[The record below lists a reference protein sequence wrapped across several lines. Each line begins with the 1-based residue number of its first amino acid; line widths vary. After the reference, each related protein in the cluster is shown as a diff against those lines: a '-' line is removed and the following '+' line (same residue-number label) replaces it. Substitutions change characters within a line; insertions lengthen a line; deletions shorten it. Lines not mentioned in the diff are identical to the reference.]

1 MYPAAERGNV
11 AEETIL
17 TWNAAN
23 WITVIIMVFLGFAI
37 VGMVGKLIMQRGG
50 AAPAAA

>member
-1 MYPAAERGNV
+1 M

-37 VGMVGKLIMQRGG
+37 LGMVAKLIQQRGG
-50 AAPAAA
+50 AAAA

>member
-1 MYPAAERGNV
+1 M

-23 WITVIIMVFLGFAI
+23 WITVVIMVFLGFAI
-37 VGMVGKLIMQRGG
+37 VGMVAKIVQQKR
-50 AAPAAA
+50 ATAAAA

>member
-1 MYPAAERGNV
+1 M

-37 VGMVGKLIMQRGG
+37 LGMIAKFIAQRNGGG
-50 AAPAAA
+50 AAAA

>member
-1 MYPAAERGNV
+1 M

-23 WITVIIMVFLGFAI
+23 WITVIIMVVLGFA
-37 VGMVGKLIMQRGG
+37 VLGMVAQIVKMKRNP
-50 AAPAAA
+50 PAAV